1 MDLKNTFVFD
11 TRGTTVPMEVISG
24 LRKALFEH
32 GERYTSK
39 KDLEELKLLAQND
52 VHSPEFREYTKR
64 SGPFMRQ
71 VLKDGLYVVSF
82 YPDVRPALEAVQAKG
97 DYSRILSKGEQELIA
112 LMYAQAGLDSLIRG
126 VNSSSDLSIADKTD
140 PGCYLA
146 LEQEVMKNSGEAFIA
161 YTSDDPKETNACR
174 EAFPSSRVD
183 VFYIDRG
190 QGGKEKLSEGIRLIK
205 NLKEVL

>member
-39 KDLEELKLLAQND
+39 DDLEELKLLAQND

-82 YPDVRPALEAVQAKG
+82 YPDVRPALEAIQAKG
-97 DYSRILSKGEQELIA
+97 GLTSGRSEEHTSEL
-112 LMYAQAGLDSLIRG
+112 Q
-126 VNSSSDLSIADKTD
+126 
-140 PGCYLA
+140 
-146 LEQEVMKNSGEAFIA
+146 
-161 YTSDDPKETNACR
+161 
-174 EAFPSSRVD
+174 
-183 VFYIDRG
+183 
-190 QGGKEKLSEGIRLIK
+190 
-205 NLKEVL
+205 